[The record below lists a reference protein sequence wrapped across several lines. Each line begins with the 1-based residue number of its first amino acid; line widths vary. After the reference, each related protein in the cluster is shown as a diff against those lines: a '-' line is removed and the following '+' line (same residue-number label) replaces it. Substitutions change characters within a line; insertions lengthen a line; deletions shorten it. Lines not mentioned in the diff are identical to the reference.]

1 MRAVRNEPMK
11 TISARIPTDDAELFE
26 LICEEYQ
33 VTQSEAIRSIL
44 QAFVAKTF
52 DTAPHPRKQI
62 ALSFKELKNSFFQ
75 DNPNQFYEHFK
86 VLNRTT
92 AAKDNL
98 KVGNL

>member
-33 VTQSEAIRSIL
+33 LTQSEAIRSIL

-52 DTAPHPRKQI
+52 DSTPEPKKQS
-62 ALSFKELKNSFFQ
+62 ALSFNELKQSFFQ
-75 DNPNQFYEHFK
+75 ENYNQFYEHFK
-86 VLNRTT
+86 MLNRTT
-92 AAKDNL
+92 AKDNL